1 MGKRIIAGNWKMNPI
16 SLKEAVE
23 LARGVEGLLK
33 DLNQL
38 ERIIFPPF
46 VYLYPIKLEVKNVEL
61 GAQDV
66 FYEDK
71 GAYTGE
77 ISPKML
83 KDIGINWVI
92 VGHSERRHIIGEDNK
107 TVIKKTK
114 KALEEGFNVIL
125 CVGETL
131 NERELYRHKEVV
143 KRQLDGVPDSENL
156 IIAYEPVWAI
166 GTGRNAKP
174 EQIEEMHTLIK
185 DLTGKRVLYGGS
197 VKPENSDE
205 LASVRNVDGFL
216 VGGASL
222 DSEKFHKIA
231 LSLISFQP

>member
-1 MGKRIIAGNWKMNPI
+1 MVKRIIAGNWKMNPT
-16 SLKEAVE
+16 SLKEAIE

-38 ERIIFPPF
+38 EKIIFPPF
-46 VYLYPIKLEVKNVEL
+46 VYLYPIKSEIRNIEL
-61 GAQDV
+61 GAQNV

-83 KDIGINWVI
+83 RDLGVNWVI
-92 VGHSERRHIIGEDNK
+92 VGHSERRQIIGEDNK
-107 TVIKKTK
+107 TILK
-114 KALEEGFNVIL
+114 KAQRALDEGLNVIL

-131 NERELYRHKEVV
+131 KERELYVYKEVV
-143 KRQLDGVPDSENL
+143 KRQLEGFPDNKNL

-174 EQIEEMHTLIK
+174 EQIEEMHILIK
-185 DLTGKRVLYGGS
+185 ELTGKRVLYGGS
-197 VKPENSDE
+197 VNTENSDE
-205 LASVRNVDGFL
+205 LASVKNVDGFL

-222 DSEKFHKIA
+222 DAEKFYRIA
-231 LSLISFQP
+231 QSLIKFQP

>member
-1 MGKRIIAGNWKMNPI
+1 MDKRIIAGNWKMNPT
-16 SLKEAVE
+16 SLKDALE
-23 LARGVEGLLK
+23 LAKGVEDFLK

-38 ERIIFPPF
+38 ERVIFPPF
-46 VYLYPIKLEVKNVEL
+46 VYLYPIKLEVKNIEL

-107 TVIKKTK
+107 TVLKKTK

-143 KRQLDGVPDSENL
+143 KRQLDEVPDSKNL

-185 DLTGKRVLYGGS
+185 ELTGKRVLYGGS

-205 LASVRNVDGFL
+205 LASVKNVDGFL

-222 DSEKFHKIA
+222 DAEKFHKIA
-231 LSLISFQP
+231 LSLIRFQP